1 MYNCFLTGIYN
12 FRTTELIDLRRVPF
26 LAKFAVSTG
35 IAFYMCNK
43 LWESNTYE
51 AELYQVA
58 LRYREK
64 YDKDWK
70 PKQGHEGE
78 ANG

>member
-1 MYNCFLTGIYN
+1 M
-12 FRTTELIDLRRVPF
+12 RRVPF
-26 LAKFAVSTG
+26 FAKFAVSTG
-35 IAFYMCNK
+35 IALYMCNK

-70 PKQGHEGE
+70 PELEGQHGEE
-78 ANG
+78 ASSKM